1 MKKKC
6 QKQSKQKHII
16 LVNVDNYENTN
27 TAFNKLFLKKSKK
40 ITSGAFSYT
49 SDNNKAWGN

>member
-1 MKKKC
+1 MLTIMKIQILLSINYFKK
-6 QKQSKQKHII
+6 
-16 LVNVDNYENTN
+16 
-27 TAFNKLFLKKSKK
+27 KKSKK

>member
-1 MKKKC
+1 MLTIMKI
-6 QKQSKQKHII
+6 QI
-16 LVNVDNYENTN
+16 LLSINYL
-27 TAFNKLFLKKSKK
+27 KKKSKK